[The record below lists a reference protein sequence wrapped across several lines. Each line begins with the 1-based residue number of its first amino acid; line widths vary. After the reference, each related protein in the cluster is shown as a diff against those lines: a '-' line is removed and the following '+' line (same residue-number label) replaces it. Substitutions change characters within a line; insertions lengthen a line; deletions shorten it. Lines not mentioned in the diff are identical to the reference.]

1 MSELNNLE
9 NALEQ
14 VLELATKQGATAD
27 VIASSSESFSLKS
40 DQGELSEYKV
50 TASQVIGVRVIKD
63 EHVAISYSESL
74 EPESLSQMVNQ
85 ALTNAS
91 YTKKDAFQKIR
102 AEGLTLRTEQPEI
115 YQQDNATPEQKIELA
130 LSLESQIRE
139 KPLAKS
145 APYNGYSESSSILLL
160 GNTLG
165 TRCSHQERTLSCY
178 TAALLDHNEKQAM
191 HVAASVART
200 FDGLEADRVIRDAY
214 NMAEALLEGEPI
226 ATGQYSVIFEQ
237 NALNEVLG
245 AFGSCFSGESA
256 KRGINPWREKVGEQ
270 VASPLLT
277 FKDVAYMPGGHA
289 IKAWDGEG
297 FATGDTSLIEDGKLV
312 GLLHNSATA
321 AHFGVAPTANAGR
334 SAKGTLS
341 VTSRHDV
348 IGAGKSSEA
357 EVTAGEYLE
366 LVELQGVH
374 SGADAISGEFS
385 FGASGFLCRDGKR
398 LKPVR
403 GITVAGNFYTMIKE
417 IDAVGNT
424 VVPNYDGHFFSPL
437 IRFARLNIAG
447 K

>member
-1 MSELNNLE
+1 MSETNT
-9 NALEQ
+9 LEQ
-14 VLELATKQGATAD
+14 AVEHVLELAKKQGAQAD

-63 EHVAISYSESL
+63 EHIAISYSESL
-74 EPESLSQMVNQ
+74 EPENLSQMVNQ

-91 YTKKDAFQKIR
+91 FTKKDPYQKIR
-102 AEGLTLRTEQPEI
+102 SEGLILRTEYPEI
-115 YQQDNATPEQKIELA
+115 FQQDSATPEQKIELA
-130 LSLESQIRE
+130 LSLESRIRE

-145 APYNGYSESSSILLL
+145 APYNGYSENSATVLL

-165 TRCSHQERTLSCY
+165 TRCSHQERTFSCY
-178 TAALLDHNEKQAM
+178 TAALIDHNDKQAM
-191 HVAASVART
+191 HVAASIART
-200 FDGLEADRVIRDAY
+200 FDGLSPDKIINDAY
-214 NMAEALLEGEPI
+214 EMADALLEGEPI

-237 NALNEVLG
+237 DSLNDVLG

-256 KRGINPWREKVGEQ
+256 KRGTNPWRDKVGEQ
-270 VASPLLT
+270 VMSPLLT
-277 FKDVAYMPGGHA
+277 FKDVAYMPGGFS
-289 IKAWDGEG
+289 IKAFDGEG
-297 FATGDTSLIEDGKLV
+297 FATADTPLIENGTLV
-312 GLLHNSATA
+312 GLLHNSATS
-321 AHFGVAPTANAGR
+321 AHFGVAHTANAGR

-341 VTSRHDV
+341 VSSRHDV
-348 IGAGKSSEA
+348 ISAGTSSEA

-374 SGADAISGEFS
+374 SGADSISGEFS

-417 IDAVGNT
+417 VEAVGST
-424 VVPNYDGHFFSPL
+424 VMPNYDGCFFAPL

>member
-1 MSELNNLE
+1 MSEMKTLE
-9 NALEQ
+9 NAIEQ
-14 VLELATKQGATAD
+14 VLELARKSGAEAD
-27 VIASSSESFSLKS
+27 VIVSSSESFSLKA

-74 EPESLSQMVNQ
+74 EPENLAQMVDQ

-91 YTKKDAFQKIR
+91 FTKKDPLQKIR
-102 AEGLTLRTEQPEI
+102 AEGLNISTDYPEI
-115 YQQDNATPEQKIELA
+115 YQQDNATAEQKIELA
-130 LSLESQIRE
+130 LSLEGKIRE

-145 APYNGYSESSSILLL
+145 APYNGYSENSSLLLL

-165 TRCSHQERTLSCY
+165 TRCSHRERTLSCY
-178 TAALLDHNEKQAM
+178 TTALIDHNDKQAM
-191 HVAASVART
+191 HIAASVART
-200 FDGLEADRVIRDAY
+200 FDGLTPEKIIEDAY
-214 NMAEALLEGEPI
+214 QMAEALLEGTPVP
-226 ATGQYSVIFEQ
+226 TGQYSVIFEQ
-237 NALNEVLG
+237 DCLNEVLG
-245 AFGSCFSGESA
+245 AFGSVFSGEWA
-256 KRGINPWREKVGEQ
+256 KKGINPWRNKVGEQ

-277 FKDVAYMPGGHA
+277 LTDVAYMPGGHA
-289 IKAWDGEG
+289 IKAFDGEG
-297 FATGDTSLIEDGKLV
+297 FATADTPLIQDGVLT

-321 AHFGVAPTANAGR
+321 AHFGVAHTPNAGR
-334 SAKGTLS
+334 SAKGSLS
-341 VTSRHDV
+341 IASRHDV

-374 SGADAISGEFS
+374 SGADSVSGEFS

-398 LKPVR
+398 IQPVR

-417 IDAVGNT
+417 VEAVSNT
-424 VVPNYDGHFFSPL
+424 VIANYDGHFFAPM
-437 IRFARLNIAG
+437 IRFARLSIAG

>member
-1 MSELNNLE
+1 MSEMKTLE
-9 NALEQ
+9 NAVEQ
-14 VLELATKQGATAD
+14 VLDLAAKQGAQAD
-27 VIASSSESFSLKS
+27 VIASSGESFSLKA

-74 EPESLSQMVNQ
+74 EPASLEQMVQQ

-91 YTKKDAFQKIR
+91 YTKKDPLQQIR
-102 AEGLTLRTEQPEI
+102 AEGLILHTDPSEI
-115 YQQDNATPEQKIELA
+115 FQEDTATPEQKIELA
-130 LSLESQIRE
+130 LALEGRIRE

-145 APYNGYSESSSILLL
+145 APYNGYSENSSLTLL

-165 TRCSHQERTLSCY
+165 TRCSHQERTFSCY
-178 TAALLDHNEKQAM
+178 TTALIDHNGKQAM
-191 HVAASVART
+191 HIAASVARR
-200 FDGLEADRVIRDAY
+200 FDGLSPDKIVNDAY
-214 NMAEALLEGEPI
+214 EMANALLEGEPVE
-226 ATGQYSVIFEQ
+226 TGKYAVVFAQDC
-237 NALNEVLG
+237 LNEVLG

-256 KRGINPWREKVGEQ
+256 KRGINPWRDKVGEQ

-277 FKDVAYMPGGHA
+277 FSDIAYMKNGHS
-289 IKAWDGEG
+289 IKAFDSEG
-297 FATGDTSLIEDGKLV
+297 FATGDTPLIENGKLI

-321 AHFGVAPTANAGR
+321 AHFGVTPTANAGR

-348 IGAGKSSEA
+348 ISAGTSSDA
-357 EVTAGEYLE
+357 EITAGEYLE

-398 LKPVR
+398 IRPVR

-417 IDAVGNT
+417 VDAVGNT
-424 VVPNYDGHFFSPL
+424 VIPNYDGRFFAPL
-437 IRFARLNIAG
+437 IRFTRLSVAG